1 MEAVDS
7 IKELPVD
14 GRNEPC
20 ARFFKNELATKL
32 DWRVKVMAPQL
43 QHQCDR
49 GIPVKPLE
57 SGVTDL
63 TKLHG
68 QEMPAL
74 LLMLIVSVGDEGAI
88 LPVAMSRP
96 FAALIWALLCLDAY
110 VMAAAWD
117 IGMRGRFKDVVRYVM
132 DGFTALVG
140 PRRTSASDDTGLK
153 FPKYHQL
160 VHLFDQEAEWGPLI
174 LGYGGFWESAMKF
187 FVKKTTLR
195 TQRRA
200 GTLVAQVMKRLGLI
214 ESFRTAWTALT
225 EHYARF
231 CARPAAV
238 APEDAVAS
246 GKKARLAGRRL
257 PVDLADGLLV
267 NDVLEVGATAAI
279 YDFFDEESSP
289 ARPERIIVR
298 TELKLPQHGAEGAKI
313 FRSDSR
319 CAHLYAEIQGFF
331 AVDDGKSFAVIQWLK
346 PGKRARVGSFP
357 FDSWS
362 REVAEPAT
370 TSHPCRFEFQVV
382 PVECITC
389 VAFVVPNPD
398 KVGHFW
404 IVPPKAEWHL
414 FHAPPKFPR

>member
-1 MEAVDS
+1 MQLSKSEKATLEDGALLEFKHRCLDHYAGAIRKCFDEGGFTAILPGVGVWKFIPCFCFVVQDTPEANNLALVYNYWLCQRPYRICTIKLDDVGTAREPGPQRNADATRELVEDAALIIRAHIKGARDEPYKEAQLKLKEASVYPILNAFWKAPFGANPAGIHGALGVEWLHCGQLGVEAHLHAALMEAVDS

-14 GRNEPC
+14 GHNEPY

-32 DWRVKVMAPQL
+32 DGRVKVMAPQL

-117 IGMRGRFKDVVRYVM
+117 SGMRGRFKDVVRYVM

-214 ESFRTAWTALT
+214 E
-225 EHYARF
+225 
-231 CARPAAV
+231 
-238 APEDAVAS
+238 
-246 GKKARLAGRRL
+246 
-257 PVDLADGLLV
+257 
-267 NDVLEVGATAAI
+267 
-279 YDFFDEESSP
+279 
-289 ARPERIIVR
+289 
-298 TELKLPQHGAEGAKI
+298 
-313 FRSDSR
+313 
-319 CAHLYAEIQGFF
+319 
-331 AVDDGKSFAVIQWLK
+331 
-346 PGKRARVGSFP
+346 
-357 FDSWS
+357 
-362 REVAEPAT
+362 
-370 TSHPCRFEFQVV
+370 
-382 PVECITC
+382 
-389 VAFVVPNPD
+389 
-398 KVGHFW
+398 
-404 IVPPKAEWHL
+404 
-414 FHAPPKFPR
+414 